1 VSSNRIIRW
10 TAVVVTAGT
19 IAACGDDQASDSAGR
34 RTGYSPIRPAP
45 EFELETL
52 DGDTLTLADLGDRK
66 AILMNFWASW
76 CFPCKAEMPELIALQ
91 EEYDEK
97 GLAVLGVTVN
107 DLPRDSRAFVA
118 EIGVPYPSVIGT
130 PAMLE
135 AYGISPWLPTTILVT
150 DGQVVREWVG
160 PQTRKELDYSIQV
173 ALGLAS
179 PVGVPEEDPAGGR

>member
-1 VSSNRIIRW
+1 LSSNRIIRW

-19 IAACGDDQASDSAGR
+19 IAACGDDQASDSVGR

-76 CFPCKAEMPELIALQ
+76 CFPCKAEMPELIALH